1 MRLVSAAEEE
11 TLEAEHEEEIFPEG
25 SQKGQLGHLVPKK
38 HYSCGLIRD
47 LVLD

>member
-25 SQKGQLGHLVPKK
+25 SQKGQLGH
-38 HYSCGLIRD
+38 YACGPISH
-47 LVLD
+47 LVLG